1 MEKLLTL
8 GDGKLDIGS
17 YSVLKLFAFLIFQL
31 LTSNFQ
37 LQAQKANDL
46 DTYIQLAAE
55 NNPKLKSLFQ
65 YYMAALERLPQ
76 AKALPD
82 PQLAFGIFISP
93 VETRVGA
100 QRANISV
107 SQMFPWFGQ
116 LKAQEQ
122 VEVQIAK
129 SRYQLFEDAKF
140 RLGFEVKATYNNLYV
155 LREAIDITSENIE
168 LLSTFKQLA
177 TVKFEAGRGSFVDVL
192 RVEMEMTELENQL
205 ELLNDRQMPL
215 QMKFKELLNT
225 EIGGPVIFPDTLW
238 QDQLTFN
245 KQAIYDSILFQ
256 NPLLKKLDY
265 QILSL
270 EREVEVAQKSG
281 MPSFNVGL
289 NYINVQERS
298 DVTIADNGKDAF
310 ILPQVGVRIPL
321 YRKKYQ
327 AMIKE
332 KEIKQQAIRYEKED
346 TSNKLATNLEE
357 GYKDYVGAN
366 RRIAL
371 YQRLYGLAKQSLDIL
386 LAEYTSAGSDFEEI
400 LRMDRQVLKYALE
413 LEKARADQNTSVA
426 YINYLMGK

>member
-1 MEKLLTL
+1 MRLVGRLL
-8 GDGKLDIGS
+8 
-17 YSVLKLFAFLIFQL
+17 
-31 LTSNFQ
+31 
-37 LQAQKANDL
+37 
-46 DTYIQLAAE
+46 
-55 NNPKLKSLFQ
+55 
-65 YYMAALERLPQ
+65 
-76 AKALPD
+76 
-82 PQLAFGIFISP
+82 
-93 VETRVGA
+93 ETVA
-100 QRANISV
+100 
-107 SQMFPWFGQ
+107 
-116 LKAQEQ
+116 
-122 VEVQIAK
+122 
-129 SRYQLFEDAKF
+129 
-140 RLGFEVKATYNNLYV
+140 
-155 LREAIDITSENIE
+155 
-168 LLSTFKQLA
+168 
-177 TVKFEAGRGSFVDVL
+177 RGH
-192 RVEMEMTELENQL
+192 
-205 ELLNDRQMPL
+205 
-215 QMKFKELLNT
+215 
-225 EIGGPVIFPDTLW
+225 GPVIFPDTLW

-270 EREVEVAQKSG
+270 DREVEVAQKSG

-357 GYKDYVGAN
+357 GYKDYLGAN
-366 RRIAL
+366 RRIVL

-400 LRMDRQVLKYALE
+400 LRMGRQVLKYALE

-426 YINYLMGK
+426 YIQYLMGK

>member
-1 MEKLLTL
+1 MNKPKIMPYICLVLTL
-8 GDGKLDIGS
+8 ISLIPNL
-17 YSVLKLFAFLIFQL
+17 VL
-31 LTSNFQ
+31 
-37 LQAQKANDL
+37 AQQELNNYQKIAS
-46 DTYIQLAAE
+46 E
-55 NNPKLKSLFQ
+55 NNPRLKSLFQ
-65 YYMAALERLPQ
+65 HYMAALERLPQ

-82 PQLAFGIFISP
+82 PQVAFGIFISP

-100 QRANISV
+100 QRATISV

-177 TVKFEAGRGSFVDVL
+177 TVKFEAGKGSFVDVL
-192 RVEMEMTELENQL
+192 RVEMEMTEFENQL

-357 GYKDYVGAN
+357 GYKDYLGAN
-366 RRIAL
+366 RRIVL

-400 LRMDRQVLKYALE
+400 LRMGRQVLKYALE

-426 YINYLMGK
+426 YIQYLMGKY

>member
-1 MEKLLTL
+1 MNKPKIIPYICLVLTL
-8 GDGKLDIGS
+8 ISLIPNL
-17 YSVLKLFAFLIFQL
+17 VL
-31 LTSNFQ
+31 
-37 LQAQKANDL
+37 AQQELNNYQKIAS
-46 DTYIQLAAE
+46 E

-65 YYMAALERLPQ
+65 HYMAALERVPQ

-82 PQLAFGIFISP
+82 PQVAFGIFISP

-177 TVKFEAGRGSFVDVL
+177 IVKFEGGRGSFVDVL
-192 RVEMEMTELENQL
+192 RVEMEMAELENQL

-215 QMKFKELLNT
+215 QVKFKELLNT
-225 EIGGPVIFPDTLW
+225 DIGGPVIFPDTLW

-289 NYINVQERS
+289 NYINVQERT

-357 GYKDYVGAN
+357 GYKDYLGAN

-371 YQRLYGLAKQSLDIL
+371 YQRLYGLANQSLDIL
-386 LAEYTSAGSDFEEI
+386 MAEYTSAGKDFEEI
-400 LRMDRQVLKYALE
+400 LRMGRQVLKYALE

-426 YINYLMGK
+426 YIQYLMGKY

>member
-1 MEKLLTL
+1 MNKPKIMPYICLVLTL
-8 GDGKLDIGS
+8 ISLIPNL
-17 YSVLKLFAFLIFQL
+17 VL
-31 LTSNFQ
+31 
-37 LQAQKANDL
+37 AQQELNNYQKIAS
-46 DTYIQLAAE
+46 E
-55 NNPKLKSLFQ
+55 NNPRLKSLFQ
-65 YYMAALERLPQ
+65 HYMAALEKLPQ

-82 PQLAFGIFISP
+82 PQVAFGIFISP

-100 QRANISV
+100 QRATISV

-155 LREAIDITSENIE
+155 LREAIDITSDNIQ

-177 TVKFEAGRGSFVDVL
+177 TVKFEAGKGSFVDVL
-192 RVEMEMTELENQL
+192 RVEMEMTEFENQL

-357 GYKDYVGAN
+357 GYKDYLGAN
-366 RRIAL
+366 RRIVL

-400 LRMDRQVLKYALE
+400 LRMGRQVLKYALE

-426 YINYLMGK
+426 YIQYLMGKY

>member
-1 MEKLLTL
+1 MNKPKIIPYICLVLTL
-8 GDGKLDIGS
+8 ISLIPNL
-17 YSVLKLFAFLIFQL
+17 VL
-31 LTSNFQ
+31 
-37 LQAQKANDL
+37 AQQELNNYRKIAS
-46 DTYIQLAAE
+46 E

-65 YYMAALERLPQ
+65 HYMAALERLPQ

-82 PQLAFGIFISP
+82 PQVAFGIFISP

-100 QRANISV
+100 QRATISV

-177 TVKFEAGRGSFVDVL
+177 IVKFEGGRGSFVDVL
-192 RVEMEMTELENQL
+192 RVEMEMAELENQL

-215 QMKFKELLNT
+215 QVKFKELLNT
-225 EIGGPVIFPDTLW
+225 DIGGPVIFPDTLW

-357 GYKDYVGAN
+357 GYKDYLGAN
-366 RRIAL
+366 RRIVL
-371 YQRLYGLAKQSLDIL
+371 YRRLYGLAKQSLDIL

-400 LRMDRQVLKYALE
+400 LRMGRQVLKYALE

-426 YINYLMGK
+426 YIQYLMGKY

>member
-1 MEKLLTL
+1 MNKPKIIPYICLVLTL
-8 GDGKLDIGS
+8 ISLIPNL
-17 YSVLKLFAFLIFQL
+17 VFAQQEL
-31 LTSNFQ
+31 NNY
-37 LQAQKANDL
+37 QKIAS
-46 DTYIQLAAE
+46 E
-55 NNPKLKSLFQ
+55 NNPRLKSLFQ
-65 YYMAALERLPQ
+65 HYMAALERLPQ

-82 PQLAFGIFISP
+82 PQVAFGIFISP

-100 QRANISV
+100 QRATISV

-155 LREAIDITSENIE
+155 LREAIDITSENIQ

-177 TVKFEAGRGSFVDVL
+177 TVKFEAGKGSFVDVL
-192 RVEMEMTELENQL
+192 RVEMEMTEFENQL

-357 GYKDYVGAN
+357 GYKDYLGAN
-366 RRIAL
+366 RRIVL

-400 LRMDRQVLKYALE
+400 LRMGRQVLKYALE

-426 YINYLMGK
+426 YIQYLMGKY

>member
-1 MEKLLTL
+1 MNKPKIMPYICLVLTL
-8 GDGKLDIGS
+8 ISLIPNL
-17 YSVLKLFAFLIFQL
+17 VL
-31 LTSNFQ
+31 
-37 LQAQKANDL
+37 AQQELNNYQKMAS
-46 DTYIQLAAE
+46 E
-55 NNPKLKSLFQ
+55 NNPRLKSLFQ
-65 YYMAALERLPQ
+65 HYMAALERLPQ

-82 PQLAFGIFISP
+82 PQVAFGIFISP

-100 QRANISV
+100 QRATISV

-129 SRYQLFEDAKF
+129 SRYKLFEDAKF

-168 LLSTFKQLA
+168 LMSTFKQLA
-177 TVKFEAGRGSFVDVL
+177 IVKFEGGRGSFVDVL
-192 RVEMEMTELENQL
+192 RVEMEMAELENQL

-215 QMKFKELLNT
+215 QVKFKELLNT
-225 EIGGPVIFPDTLW
+225 DIGGPVIFPDTLW
-238 QDQLTFN
+238 QDQLTLN

-289 NYINVQERS
+289 NYINVQERT

-357 GYKDYVGAN
+357 GYKDYLGAN

-371 YQRLYGLAKQSLDIL
+371 YQRLHGLAKQSLDIL
-386 LAEYTSAGSDFEEI
+386 MAEYTSAGSDFEEI
-400 LRMDRQVLKYALE
+400 LRMGRQVLKYALE

-426 YINYLMGK
+426 YIQYLMGKY